1 MPDKKYIRK
10 RPRQIKPQKLS
21 DILHHFLKKQNIILS
36 FEKQRLQEIWS
47 IAVGTQIAEQTS
59 PDRLNKGTLSV
70 KVSSSV
76 WMQQLHFLKEEII
89 NKINQQVGAE
99 FIKNI
104 FFSIG
109 DVSPV
114 YHKNQNPLLLSP
126 ESFPLKG
133 RDKKMIEQSISSI
146 SDQELRE
153 ILKRVMTK
161 DIIRRRLSGVRKVP

>member
-10 RPRQIKPQKLS
+10 RSRQIKLQKLG
-21 DILHHFLKKQNIILS
+21 DILNHFLRKRNILLS

-47 IAVGTQIAEQTS
+47 RAVGAQIAEQTS
-59 PDRLNKGTLSV
+59 PDRLSKGALSV

-89 NKINQQVGAE
+89 NKINQQVGTE
-99 FIKNI
+99 FVKNI

-109 DVSPV
+109 EVSPV
-114 YHKNQNPLLLSP
+114 SRKNQDPLLLSP

-161 DIIRRRLSGVRKVP
+161 DIIRRRLSGGRKVP